1 MKRQKT
7 TLGGLPITMYRG
19 SRVEAVGLSSGM
31 VRLHGEPDHPPGG
44 VKQAELSQ
52 FLDWYPA
59 AGDGDA
65 ERFRT
70 TLFNHV
76 WVERVYPT
84 SAELD
89 AWTDHNAPDPDDLIA
104 LSRWVR
110 SQRQA
115 RDMQEYV
122 RTHPRLILDAAAQRR
137 SEVHFR
143 LTHAEMEL
151 LDQSILA
158 VLEQARPQSIRHVY
172 YVLVGRIPEL
182 VPKNKPGYDTVD
194 RACIRL
200 RRTERLP
207 YSWISDSSRTGYH
220 VSTYENAGDL
230 ICRHAE
236 YYRLDLWRRAK
247 AHVEVWCES
256 RSIAAVVLPLCREL
270 CVSLYPTSGFSSL
283 TQIWQAAE
291 SMQDVAGGRPI
302 CVVYVGDYDPAGQHI
317 DRDAITKL
325 REHLRPYAQKHGMKM
340 DDCLQEVRVAVN
352 EEQIVKYNLPTKPRN
367 ESDSRCPEITR
378 TVEAEALPA
387 DDLRLLVREAV
398 EAHLPKGEL
407 DVVRVAEESERK
419 HLRTVGELMSRH
431 GATKVAGLC
440 LDSLPKRK

>member
-1 MKRQKT
+1 
-7 TLGGLPITMYRG
+7 
-19 SRVEAVGLSSGM
+19 M

-44 VKQAELSQ
+44 VKQAELRQ
-52 FLDWYPA
+52 FLDCYPA
-59 AGDGDA
+59 ASDWNA

-70 TLFNHV
+70 NLFIHV
-76 WVERVYPT
+76 WVQRVYPT
-84 SAELD
+84 SAEVD
-89 AWTDHNAPDPDDLIA
+89 AWTDHNAPDPDDFIA

-115 RDMQEYV
+115 RELQEYA
-122 RTHPRLILDAAAQRR
+122 RTHPRVILDAAAQRR
-137 SEVHFR
+137 SEVENFR

-158 VLEQARPQSIRHVY
+158 VLEQSRPQSIRHVY

-200 RRTERLP
+200 RQSERLP

-220 VSTYENAGDL
+220 VATYENAGDL

-256 RSIAAVVLPLCREL
+256 RSIAAVLLPLCREL

-283 TQIWQAAE
+283 TQTWQAAE
-291 SMQDVAGGRPI
+291 LMQAAAGGRPI

-317 DRDAITKL
+317 DRDAIKKL
-325 REHLRPYAQKHGMKM
+325 RRHLRPYAQKHGVEL
-340 DDCLQEVRVAVN
+340 DACLQKVRVAVN

-387 DDLRLLVREAV
+387 EVLCKLVREAV
-398 EAHLPKGEL
+398 ETHLPKGEL
-407 DVVRVAEESERK
+407 DVIRVAEESERK
-419 HLRTVGELMSRH
+419 HLRIIGEMTSRH
-431 GATKVAGLC
+431 GATTVAGL
-440 LDSLPKRK
+440 LDSLPPKRK